1 MAQKKARDLMTE
13 NPTCVT
19 PETTAQ
25 EAAKLMESHDV
36 GSLPV
41 VESTASKRLVGIVT
55 DRDLAIRVLGRG
67 AAGSSP
73 VRDAMSS
80 GDLACVNAEDDLDS
94 VEKLMGR
101 HQVRRIPVID
111 SEKKIVGVISQAD
124 LALER
129 KAVGEKD
136 LSKVLEKISEPVGVR

>member
-1 MAQKKARDLMTE
+1 MALKKARDLMTE
-13 NPTCVT
+13 NPTCIT

-41 VESTASKRLVGIVT
+41 VESSSSRRLVGIVT
-55 DRDLAIRVLGRG
+55 DRDLALRVLGG
-67 AAGSSP
+67 GKAGSSP

-80 GDLACVNAEDDLDS
+80 RDLACIRAEDDLDA

-101 HQVRRIPVID
+101 YQVRRVPVVD
-111 SEKKIVGVISQAD
+111 AENRIVGMIAQAD

-136 LSKVLEKISEPVGVR
+136 LGKVLEKISEPAGVR